1 VDAANS
7 LPSNPLPSH
16 ALYKGDPDVLKGEKK
31 YLISYDTSK
40 ERRIFGIKFH
50 TKVET
55 TKDTLE
61 DFAKRGW

>member
-16 ALYKGDPDVLKGEKK
+16 PLYKGDPDVLKGEKK

-55 TKDTLE
+55 IKDTLE